1 MQNKDLKQ
9 IIITEEQLKIRAKEI
24 GALID
29 KKYEGK
35 EITLVGLLK
44 GSYVFTADVARAIS
58 NPNTKVEFM
67 VVSSY
72 KNGASVGVVTINL
85 DLKESPKGKNII
97 IIEDI
102 VDSGRTL
109 AKIKQMFIERGA
121 NSVEIAAMCTKPSRR
136 EEHVDLDYPTFEIP
150 NEIVVGYGLD
160 YNEMYR
166 HLPYVAAISEK
177 ALGKYK
183 K

>member
-1 MQNKDLKQ
+1 MNKDLKD
-9 IIITEEQLKIRAKEI
+9 IIITEAQLKERAIEI
-24 GALID
+24 GKLID
-29 KKYEGK
+29 AKYAGK

-44 GSYVFTADVARAIS
+44 GSYVFTADVARAIT

-72 KNGASVGVVTINL
+72 KNGESVGVVTVNL

-97 IIEDI
+97 IVEDI
-102 VDSGRTL
+102 IDTGRTL
-109 AKIKQMFIERGA
+109 AKIKQLFLERGA
-121 NSVEIAAMCTKPSRR
+121 NSVEIATMCTKPSRR
-136 EEHVDLDYPTFEIP
+136 EVHVDIDYPTFEIP

-166 HLPYVAAISEK
+166 QLPYVASITQEAFE
-177 ALGKYK
+177 KYK

>member
-1 MQNKDLKQ
+1 MQNEDLKQ
-9 IIITEEQLKIRAKEI
+9 IIITEEQLKVRAKEI

-29 KKYEGK
+29 KKYAGK

-44 GSYVFTADVARAIS
+44 GSYVFTADVARAIT

-72 KNGASVGVVTINL
+72 KNGESIGVVTVNL
-85 DLKESPKGKNII
+85 DLKESPRGKNII

-102 VDSGRTL
+102 IDTGRTL
-109 AKIKQMFIERGA
+109 SKIKQLFLDRGA

-136 EEHVDLDYPTFEIP
+136 EVHVDIDYPTFEIP

-177 ALGKYK
+177 AFLRYK